1 MSFVLS
7 LCFMG
12 LTMSGVGMERFFPTT
27 GVSYAIGQ
35 GQGEVV
41 HKENAT
47 MELLRETNVERSRY
61 GLPLLKMSPSLNEAA
76 SVRAK
81 EIVQKFSHTRPDGSA
96 WKTVSAQARGENIA
110 RGHNSVQRVM
120 AAWMS
125 SPGHRKNIL
134 RQSFGSIGVSAVNV
148 GGVIHWVQLF
158 GK

>member
-1 MSFVLS
+1 
-7 LCFMG
+7 
-12 LTMSGVGMERFFPTT
+12 MERFFPTT

-81 EIVQKFSHTRPDGSA
+81 EIVQKFSHTRPDGGHWS
-96 WKTVSAQARGENIA
+96 TVTSEGYAENIA
-110 RGHNSVQRVM
+110 RGHQTASRVT
-120 AAWMS
+120 AAWMTS
-125 SPGHRKNIL
+125 QGHRQNIL
-134 RQSFGSIGVSAVNV
+134 QGRYSTIGICAVEYN
-148 GGVIHWVQLF
+148 GIMYWVQIF